1 MRDDSSRPSLGK
13 PKTPESHTAHH
24 PRFVFGHLSNCTF
37 SHHHIQEAEISGS
50 QAKCS
55 KHSRNPTSSG
65 VSRERGILHLSGLL
79 IKPTQHKARP
89 SFRRMRRVSATN
101 HVHQARTLSQC
112 QMVFVSKTDGEHA
125 NSLLLRCKVRTGSET
140 EVSPATYYL
149 QDLHPLR

>member
-89 SFRRMRRVSATN
+89 SFRRMHRVSATN

-112 QMVFVSKTDGEHA
+112 QMVFVSKTDGELA
-125 NSLLLRCKVRTGSET
+125 PRLILRCKVRTGCET
-140 EVSPATYYL
+140 EVSPATYL